1 MILNLCAR
9 TPKGN
14 QMGLGLKPRIFW
26 FGLAIFN
33 SLTFRSKELDL
44 STFEYF
50 YVCFRDVGKEILE
63 SFLFACIF
71 AFLPCL
77 AKWVQLNGKTLQ
89 VLKNSLLAG
98 STFPLKNNSPLS
110 NVPDETLKTYF
121 DRVQGMYACKACGK
135 TEKSHSNMRYHV
147 ESRHYSPGYF
157 CPNCGKRFQI
167 ILHRQRHQKTCFL
180 LRTLDI
186 R

>member
-1 MILNLCAR
+1 MFLFKSDFESLGISEGILQI
-9 TPKGN
+9 N
-14 QMGLGLKPRIFW
+14 QHLLVVMY
-26 FGLAIFN
+26 
-33 SLTFRSKELDL
+33 T
-44 STFEYF
+44 
-50 YVCFRDVGKEILE
+50 LE
-63 SFLFACIF
+63 SCFHTIF
-71 AFLPCL
+71 YYLVHF
-77 AKWVQLNGKTLQ
+77 
-89 VLKNSLLAG
+89 SLAG
-98 STFPLKNNSPLS
+98 STFPLKHNSPLS

-121 DRVQGMYACKACGK
+121 DRVQGIYACKACGK

>member
-1 MILNLCAR
+1 MY
-9 TPKGN
+9 
-14 QMGLGLKPRIFW
+14 
-26 FGLAIFN
+26 
-33 SLTFRSKELDL
+33 S
-44 STFEYF
+44 FES
-50 YVCFRDVGKEILE
+50 CFHTTCYYLVPF
-63 SFLFACIF
+63 S
-71 AFLPCL
+71 
-77 AKWVQLNGKTLQ
+77 
-89 VLKNSLLAG
+89 LAG
-98 STFPLKNNSPLS
+98 STFPLKYNSPLS

-121 DRVQGMYACKACGK
+121 DRVQGIYACKACGK